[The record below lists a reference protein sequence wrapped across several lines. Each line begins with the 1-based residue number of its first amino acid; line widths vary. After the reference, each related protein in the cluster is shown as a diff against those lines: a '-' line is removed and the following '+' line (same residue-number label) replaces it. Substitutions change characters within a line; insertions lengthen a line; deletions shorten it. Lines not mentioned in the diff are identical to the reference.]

1 MKRSILHTIAATVA
15 FCALQLGVNAQDI
28 HYSMFNET
36 PVMLNPARAGVPFD
50 ARVILNYKN
59 QWQSVASPYQT
70 MAFSG
75 DMTIGKKKNK
85 KTYLGL
91 GLNVFNDKAGDVG
104 MKTTQ
109 VGLSLSG
116 IMVPNA
122 NNKISVGLMGGYL
135 MRGLAGTNQ
144 QWGEQYDGTSYNA
157 SLPTGESGTF
167 QNFGVPDAGVGLNWY
182 YGKGDKYMTSNDGV
196 KLDFGVAMF
205 HPHAPKYSFYGD
217 ASEKIYPKL
226 VAHGWASIGTGNSN
240 LCIEPSMLFVM
251 QGSQKEITPGV
262 NLKYLLVEG
271 SHYTGRKK
279 ASALSFGAYYR
290 SADAF
295 ILTTMFEY
303 SSYAAGFSYD
313 LNTSSLKAASHARG
327 GMEIFL
333 RFVFP
338 NPFGGEGSKSMI

>member
-1 MKRSILHTIAATVA
+1 MIAVTIMIV
-15 FCALQLGVNAQDI
+15 LQQGVNAQDI

-50 ARVILNYKN
+50 ARVILNYKS

-75 DMTIGKKKNK
+75 DMAIGKKKNK

-116 IMVPNA
+116 VMMPDA
-122 NNKISVGLMGGYL
+122 NNKISLGLMGGYM

-144 QWGEQYDGTSYNA
+144 QWGEQYDGSAFNST
-157 SLPTGESGTF
+157 LPTGESSTF
-167 QNFGVPDAGVGLNWY
+167 QNFGIPDAGVGLNWY
-182 YGKGDKYMTSNDGV
+182 YGKGEKYMTANDGV
-196 KLDFGVAMF
+196 KLDFGIAMF
-205 HPHAPKYSFYGD
+205 HPHTPKYSFYTD
-217 ASEKIYPKL
+217 PSEKLYPKI
-226 VAHGWASIGTGNSN
+226 VGHAWSSIGTGNSN
-240 LCIEPSMLFVM
+240 LCLEPSLLVVL
-251 QGSQKEITPGV
+251 QGKQKEITPGV
-262 NLKYLLVEG
+262 NLKYLATEG
-271 SHYTGRKK
+271 SRYTGRKK
-279 ASALSFGAYYR
+279 ASAFSIGAYYR
-290 SADAF
+290 SSDAF
-295 ILTTMFEY
+295 ILTTMWEY

-313 LNTSSLKAASHARG
+313 VNTSSLKTASHARG
-327 GMEIFL
+327 GMEVFL

-338 NPFGGEGSKSMI
+338 NPFGGEASKSMI